1 MMMVNLLLLMSLP
14 GRSKSASSRKVSP
27 RKRYRAHCVPKRS
40 ASCPRSHRHWPTL
53 PSTSSRNSHYA
64 ESRQKRVFQPS
75 RVTHPGRSAHA
86 DLISEDTK
94 FVLDC
99 RVGSRQP
106 DAIYIRPRV
115 EKEILL
121 MWCTTIWRTTGEAG
135 IVVLAERDPED
146 LMQPLVLQLVIH

>member
-1 MMMVNLLLLMSLP
+1 LRRIFHSTV
-14 GRSKSASSRKVSP
+14 RSRLAHQLGP
-27 RKRYRAHCVPKRS
+27 RRQDRS
-40 ASCPRSHRHWPTL
+40 QSH
-53 PSTSSRNSHYA
+53 
-64 ESRQKRVFQPS
+64 
-75 RVTHPGRSAHA
+75 G
-86 DLISEDTK
+86 
-94 FVLDC
+94 LDC

-135 IVVLAERDPED
+135 IVVLAERDPEG